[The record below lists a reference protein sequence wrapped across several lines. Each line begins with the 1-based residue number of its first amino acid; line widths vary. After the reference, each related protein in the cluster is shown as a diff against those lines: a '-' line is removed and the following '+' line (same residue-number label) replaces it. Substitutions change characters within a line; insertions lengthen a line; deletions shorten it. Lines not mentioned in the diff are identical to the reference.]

1 MIEETS
7 EFKLEILWQA
17 SSLGGEPRP
26 KIVRCGQHR
35 KCGVDQLRIV
45 TEAALGASRLH
56 QSWIDT
62 SAEPRGARALKLP
75 LAANV
80 ESANSIRAEVT
91 GSNDLVRANEVRRPR
106 NLAFLARF
114 VEAMTAFLFIV

>member
-62 SAEPRGARALKLP
+62 SAEPRGARALKF
-75 LAANV
+75 A
-80 ESANSIRAEVT
+80 S
-91 GSNDLVRANEVRRPR
+91 RRQCRERELDPCR
-106 NLAFLARF
+106 GYRIKCFGPGQRGP
-114 VEAMTAFLFIV
+114 MSPQ